1 MHADVNLLEGNH
13 DLPVIK
19 PLTEADLWKAEKTQ
33 HNLRADKGVTTARAI
48 AAEILPLQ
56 VEKLATLLQQEDD
69 PDILRKGLET
79 LHRIAQDPDKAVA
92 QQTFGVALSLTIAP
106 STTPSPA
113 AKPIDV
119 RRGRPRTDADTD
131 ATDIP
136 LADIQ
141 VLTPVPPEQP
151 ESEDA

>member
-1 MHADVNLLEGNH
+1 MHADVNLLEGNR

-19 PLTEADLWKAEKTQ
+19 PVTEADAWKADKTQ
-33 HNLRADKGVTTARAI
+33 YNLRADKGVTTARAI

-79 LHRIAQDPDKAVA
+79 LHRIAQDPEKATA

-106 STTPSPA
+106 STTPTPTSR
-113 AKPIDV
+113 PIDV
-119 RRGRPRTDADTD
+119 RRGKPKTNDQVTDV
-131 ATDIP
+131 P

-141 VLTPVPPEQP
+141 VLTPVPSEPSEP
-151 ESEDA
+151 EDA